1 MIKTISV
8 IIPTLN
14 EEKYLP
20 HLIRDLAKQT
30 SLPLEAVIVDGGSTD
45 KTVEIIKSIQRSSP
59 LSIVLIQT
67 NKKNPGFQRNL
78 GSEKASGDI
87 IAFFDADMRIPSPNF
102 FENIQKCFGDYDA
115 VIPWLHI
122 SRREE
127 VFSDRVASL
136 VIRITMA
143 LPRLFGFYPFRGT
156 LLVSRIAF
164 HRCHGF
170 SENKI
175 VGEDVDLGL
184 RLSRHGKMMMSR
196 EEVIECPRRFR
207 KLGYVRVFSSWIWN
221 GVVGFFSGSSPE
233 RIWKEVR

>member
-1 MIKTISV
+1 MIKKISL

-20 HLIRDLAKQT
+20 NLMRDLLKQT
-30 SLPLEAVIVDGGSTD
+30 SLPLEVVIVDCGSTD
-45 KTVEIIKSIQRSSP
+45 ETVRIVKSLQRSSP
-59 LSIVLIQT
+59 LSIVLLQT

-78 GSEKASGDI
+78 GVENASGDI
-87 IAFFDADMRIPSPNF
+87 LAFFDADMRIPSQNF
-102 FENIQKCFGDYDA
+102 FENIQKCFSNYDA

-127 VFSDRVASL
+127 LISDRVASL

-143 LPRLFGFYPFRGT
+143 LARLFGLYPFRGT

-196 EEVIECPRRFR
+196 EEVIESPRRFR

-233 RIWKEVR
+233 RVWKEVR